1 MSGTVGFTERAISQS
16 LTGRLP
22 ALFFF
27 FAMVLGVLAL
37 QFMPREEE
45 PQIVVPMLDIHVTV
59 PNTAAPEV
67 VRLVTTPLEKL
78 LLQIPGVEHV
88 YSITNS
94 GSAVVTLRFHVG
106 ESREQ
111 AILNTYTKLYAN
123 EHQMAAVVSDWQIR
137 PIEVDDVPIVMLGLY
152 STAPQQYNDYELTRF
167 AQEISTQLQRL
178 PDTSEVK
185 VVAGRQRQLNV
196 WLDATALAAHQS
208 TPLDVLTAIQNSNQ
222 LQQVGKRIAGSKQI
236 VLESG
241 DVLRTAAALRALVI
255 TVVNGRAVKL
265 KDVARIEDGPGEPE
279 QYQWLAISDGS
290 QDLPLVT
297 LSVAKQKGSNAVS
310 VAEQVHTLMD
320 QLQTQLLP
328 PEVEVR
334 VLRDYGQTAD
344 EKVNDLMASLLFA
357 VLTVVIFVGVFLGW
371 RPAIVVGLAIPVC
384 YGVTLALDWAFGYT
398 INRVTLFAL
407 ILSLGLLV
415 DDPITGIDN
424 ISRMLVPGKPR
435 QQQIVSAMM
444 EIRTALLMSTLT
456 IMMAFL
462 PLAYITGMMGPYMA
476 PMAFNVPVSV
486 MVSTAVALFIT
497 PWLASRLLSANPSSI
512 VRVDNGWYAALLTP
526 LLRSPRRAKGVLW
539 LMLVLFVLSTS
550 LPVFRAVPLKLLP
563 YDNKNEVQVLIDLP
577 EGSTLEATAST
588 TRAVQQRVWQ
598 MNEVSAIAAYVGQPS
613 SMDFN
618 GMVRGYYRRH
628 SDNLAELRV
637 ILLDKRER
645 AHQSHAVVLRLRK
658 ALAEFNRDGTVIKVV
673 EVPPGPPVMSTLTA
687 EVYAEP
693 FIATDTHRDAA
704 LRLAARLRQE
714 PHVVEVDT
722 SLSAPVTLQRFVTDK
737 QKAAL
742 SGVSSI
748 EINHTLALASGGMQ
762 AGLLYQPREAQ
773 PVPITLQLAYA
784 DRQHWSDLLATQI
797 RGSSDVTQAQDN
809 FGLSRAARPMVAL
822 SEVGDMQTL
831 MAEPAIYRKDLAPV
845 IYVFAELN
853 GRTPAEVIADVVA
866 DEQPAG
872 VPVQHEAQVTPWQ
885 QRTFLSSGSGLSW
898 QLPEGTQYRFSGEGE
913 WRITIRVFRDMGIA
927 FAFALAAIF
936 LILRWQTAS
945 SAVALI
951 IMSAIPLTMIG
962 IMPGFWV
969 LNQLGER
976 TIAGA
981 PDPVLFTATAM
992 IGMIALAGI
1001 VVRNSLIL
1009 VEFITQAR
1017 QAGMPLEAA
1026 LIRAGSVRMR
1036 PVLLTA
1042 GTTLLGNLVIILD
1055 PVFSGLALAIM
1066 FGIVASTLFSLLV
1079 VPVVYYLVFKTPDND
1094 NTSAPISDDLETTHV

>member
-1 MSGTVGFTERAISQS
+1 MSTKASLTERILKQS
-16 LTGRLP
+16 LSGRLP
-22 ALFFF
+22 ALLFF
-27 FAMVLGVLAL
+27 FAIVLGALAL

-45 PQIVVPMLDIHVTV
+45 PQIVVPMLDIHVTA
-59 PNTAAPEV
+59 PNIAAPEV

-78 LLQIPGVEHV
+78 LMQIPGVEHV
-88 YSITNS
+88 YSTTNS
-94 GSAVVTLRFHVG
+94 GNTVVTLRFHVG

-152 STAPQQYNDYELTRF
+152 SEKPEQYDDYDLTRF
-167 AQEISTQLQRL
+167 AQEISTQLQQL
-178 PDTSEVK
+178 PDTSEVN
-185 VVAGRQRQLNV
+185 VVAGRQRTLNV

-208 TPLDVLTAIQNSNQ
+208 TPLDVLHAIQSSNQ
-222 LQQVGKRIAGSKQI
+222 LQQVGKRVAGNKQI
-236 VLESG
+236 VLEAG
-241 DVLRTAAALRALVI
+241 DVLRTSDALRELVI
-255 TVVNGRAVKL
+255 TVVNGRTVKL

-279 QYQWLAISDGS
+279 HYQWLALNDEHQS
-290 QDLPLVT
+290 LPLVT
-297 LSVAKQKGSNAVS
+297 ISVAKQKGSNAVA
-310 VAEQVHTLMD
+310 VAEQVHRLMRR
-320 QLQTQLLP
+320 LQAQLLP
-328 PEVEVR
+328 PEVAVK

-344 EKVNDLMASLLFA
+344 EKVNDLMASLVFA

-384 YGVTLALDWAFGYT
+384 YGITLALGWAFGYT

-424 ISRMLVPGKPR
+424 ISRLLLPGKSR
-435 QQQIVSAMM
+435 KQQIMTAMT

-486 MVSTAVALFIT
+486 MISTVVAFFIT
-497 PWLASRLLSANPSSI
+497 PWLASRLLTTQPSAVPSQ
-512 VRVDNGWYAALLTP
+512 DNHWYAALLTP
-526 LLRSPRRAKGVLW
+526 LLRSPRRAKGMLWAVLA
-539 LMLVLFVLSTS
+539 LFVLSAS

-577 EGSTLEATAST
+577 EGSSLEATARL

-598 MNEVSAIAAYVGQPS
+598 INEVNAIAAYVGQPS

-637 ILLDKRER
+637 LLLDKSER
-645 AHQSHAVVLRLRK
+645 VHQSHAVVLRLRD
-658 ALAEFNRDGTVIKVV
+658 ALAEFNRAGTVVKVV

-693 FIATDTHRDAA
+693 FISADTHREAA
-704 LRLAARLRQE
+704 LQLMTRLRQE
-714 PHVVEVDT
+714 AHVVEVDT
-722 SLSAPVTLQRFVTDK
+722 SLSAPATLQRFVADK

-742 SGVSSI
+742 SGVSSV
-748 EINHTLALASGGMQ
+748 EINQTLALISKGMQ

-773 PVPITLQLAYA
+773 PVPINLQLAYA
-784 DRQHWSDLLATQI
+784 DRQRWSALLATQI
-797 RGSSDVTQAQDN
+797 RGSGEVTQEQQGL
-809 FGLSRAARPMVAL
+809 GLSRAARPMVAL
-822 SEVGDMQTL
+822 SEVGEVHTL
-831 MAEPAIYRKDLAPV
+831 AVEPAIYRKDLAPV

-866 DEQPAG
+866 DEQ
-872 VPVQHEAQVTPWQ
+872 QVSMPIKSDKQATPWQ
-885 QRTFLSSGSGLSW
+885 QRTFLSSGGAQPW
-898 QLPEGTQYRFSGEGE
+898 QLPEGTSYRFSGEGE
-913 WRITIRVFRDMGIA
+913 WRITVRVFRDMGIA

-936 LILRWQTAS
+936 VILRWQTAS
-945 SAVALI
+945 NAVALI

-962 IMPGFWV
+962 IMPGFWA
-969 LNQLGER
+969 LNQFGER

-1017 QAGMPLEAA
+1017 QAGMPLQAA

-1055 PVFSGLALAIM
+1055 PVFSGLALAIV

-1079 VPVVYYLVFKTPDND
+1079 VPVVYYLVFR
-1094 NTSAPISDDLETTHV
+1094 TSDETADPTPISDSLETTHV

>member
-1 MSGTVGFTERAISQS
+1 MSTKASLTERILKQS
-16 LTGRLP
+16 LSGNLP
-22 ALFFF
+22 ALLFF
-27 FAMVLGVLAL
+27 FAIVLGALAL

-45 PQIVVPMLDIHVTV
+45 PQIVVPMLDIHVTA
-59 PNTAAPEV
+59 PNIAAPEV

-78 LLQIPGVEHV
+78 LMQIPGVEHV
-88 YSITNS
+88 YSTTNS
-94 GSAVVTLRFHVG
+94 GNTVVTLRFHVG

-137 PIEVDDVPIVMLGLY
+137 PVEVDDVPIVMLGLY
-152 STAPQQYNDYELTRF
+152 SEKPEQYDDYDLTRF
-167 AQEISTQLQRL
+167 AQEISTQLQQL

-185 VVAGRQRQLNV
+185 VVAGRQRTLNV

-208 TPLDVLTAIQNSNQ
+208 TPLDVLHAIQSSNQ
-222 LQQVGKRIAGSKQI
+222 LQQVGKRVAGNKKI
-236 VLESG
+236 VLEAG
-241 DVLRTAAALRALVI
+241 DVLRTSDALRELVI

-279 QYQWLAISDGS
+279 HYQWLALNDEHQS
-290 QDLPLVT
+290 LPLVT
-297 LSVAKQKGSNAVS
+297 ISVAKQKGSNAVA
-310 VAEQVHTLMD
+310 VAEQVHRLMRR
-320 QLQTQLLP
+320 LQAQLLP
-328 PEVEVR
+328 PEVAVK

-344 EKVNDLMASLLFA
+344 EKVNDLMASLVFA

-384 YGVTLALDWAFGYT
+384 YGITLALDWAFGYT

-424 ISRMLVPGKPR
+424 ISRLLLPGKSR
-435 QQQIVSAMM
+435 KQQIMTAMT

-476 PMAFNVPVSV
+476 PMAFNVPLSV
-486 MVSTAVALFIT
+486 MISTIVAFFIT
-497 PWLASRLLSANPSSI
+497 PWLASRLLTTKSSAVPSQ
-512 VRVDNGWYAALLTP
+512 DNHWYAALLTP
-526 LLRSPRRAKGVLW
+526 LLRSPRRAKGMLWAVLA
-539 LMLVLFVLSTS
+539 LFVLSAS

-577 EGSTLEATAST
+577 EGRGLEATARL

-598 MNEVSAIAAYVGQPS
+598 INEVNAIAAYVGQPS

-637 ILLDKRER
+637 LLLDKSER
-645 AHQSHAVVLRLRK
+645 VHQSHAVVLRLRD
-658 ALAEFNRDGTVIKVV
+658 ALAEFNRDGTVVKVV

-693 FIATDTHRDAA
+693 FVSEDTHREAA
-704 LRLAARLRQE
+704 LQLMTRLRQE
-714 PHVVEVDT
+714 AHVVEVDT
-722 SLSAPVTLQRFVTDK
+722 SLSAPATLQRFVTDK

-742 SGVSSI
+742 SGVSSV
-748 EINHTLALASGGMQ
+748 EINQTLALSSKGMQ
-762 AGLLYQPREAQ
+762 AGLLYQPGEAQ
-773 PVPITLQLAYA
+773 PVPINLQLAYA
-784 DRQHWSDLLATQI
+784 DRQRWSALLATQI
-797 RGSSDVTQAQDN
+797 RGSGDVTQEQQG

-822 SEVGDMQTL
+822 SELGEVHTL
-831 MAEPAIYRKDLAPV
+831 AVEPAIYRKDLAPV

-866 DEQPAG
+866 DEQQAG
-872 VPVQHEAQVTPWQ
+872 MSVKSDTQAIPWQ
-885 QRTFLSSGSGLSW
+885 QRTFLSNGGVLPW
-898 QLPEGTQYRFSGEGE
+898 QLPEGTSYRFSGEGE
-913 WRITIRVFRDMGIA
+913 WRITVRVFRDMGIA

-936 LILRWQTAS
+936 VILRWQTAS
-945 SAVALI
+945 NAVALI

-962 IMPGFWV
+962 IMPGFWA
-969 LNQLGER
+969 LNQFGER

-1017 QAGMPLEAA
+1017 QAGMPIMAA

-1079 VPVVYYLVFKTPDND
+1079 VPVVYYLVFR
-1094 NTSAPISDDLETTHV
+1094 TSDDTAAPTSISDSLETTHV

>member
-1 MSGTVGFTERAISQS
+1 MSGSGGFTERVIGQS
-16 LTGRLP
+16 LAGRLP
-22 ALFFF
+22 ALLFVFS
-27 FAMVLGVLAL
+27 MVLGVLAL
-37 QFMPREEE
+37 QFTPREEE
-45 PQIVVPMLDIHVTV
+45 PQIVVPMLDIHVTA
-59 PNTAAPEV
+59 PNIAAPEV

-88 YSITNS
+88 YSTTHS
-94 GSAVVTLRFHVG
+94 GRAVVTLRFQVG

-137 PIEVDDVPIVMLGLY
+137 PVEVDDVPIVMLGLY
-152 STAPQQYNDYELTRF
+152 SENPALYDDYDLTRF

-178 PDTSEVK
+178 PDTSEVN

-208 TPLDVLTAIQNSNQ
+208 TPLDVLQAIQNSNQ
-222 LQQVGKRIAGSKQI
+222 LLQVGKRSAGSKQI

-241 DVLRTAAALRALVI
+241 DVLRTSAALRDLVI

-265 KDVARIEDGPGEPE
+265 RDVARIAEGPGEPE
-279 QYQWLAISDGS
+279 HYQWLALSDQQQG
-290 QDLPLVT
+290 LPLVT
-297 LSVAKQKGSNAVS
+297 ISVAKQKGSNAVA
-310 VAEQVHTLMD
+310 VAEQVHQLMSR
-320 QLQTQLLP
+320 LQTQLLP
-328 PEVEVR
+328 PEVAVR

-344 EKVNDLMASLLFA
+344 EKVNDLMASLAFA

-384 YGVTLALDWAFGYT
+384 YGITLALDWAFGYT

-435 QQQIVSAMM
+435 RQQIVAAML

-486 MVSTAVALFIT
+486 MISTVVAFFIT
-497 PWLASRLLSANPSSI
+497 PWLASRLLRTQPSAASTQ
-512 VRVDNGWYAALLTP
+512 DNAWYGALLTP
-526 LLRSPRRAKGVLW
+526 LLRSPWRAKGLLWAVLA
-539 LMLVLFVLSTS
+539 LFVLSAS
-550 LPVFRAVPLKLLP
+550 LPVLRAVPLKLLP
-563 YDNKNEVQVLIDLP
+563 YDNKNEVQILIDLP
-577 EGSTLEATAST
+577 EGSTLEATARL
-588 TRAVQQRVWQ
+588 TRTVQQQVWQ
-598 MNEVSAIAAYVGQPS
+598 FSEVSAIAAYVGQPS

-637 ILLDKRER
+637 LLLDKRER
-645 AHQSHAVVLRLRK
+645 AHQSHAVVLRLRQ
-658 ALAEFNRDGTVIKVV
+658 ALSEFNRDGVVIKVV
-673 EVPPGPPVMSTLTA
+673 EVPPGPPVLSTLTA

-693 FIATDTHRDAA
+693 FISADTHHDAA

-714 PHVVEVDT
+714 AHVVEVDT

-737 QKAAL
+737 HKAAL
-742 SGVSSI
+742 SGVSSV
-748 EINHTLALASGGMQ
+748 EINQTLAMASGGMQ

-784 DRQHWSDLLATQI
+784 DRQRWADLLATQI
-797 RGSSDVTQAQDN
+797 RGSSDVTQQQDN

-822 SEVGDMQTL
+822 SELGEVHTL
-831 MAEPAIYRKDLAPV
+831 TVEPPIYRKDLAPV
-845 IYVFAELN
+845 VYVFAELN

-872 VPVQHEAQVTPWQ
+872 TVIPDEIQVSPWQ
-885 QRTFLSSGSGLSW
+885 QRTFLSSGGGVYW
-898 QLPEGTQYRFSGEGE
+898 QLPEGTEYRFSGEGE
-913 WRITIRVFRDMGIA
+913 WRITVRVFRDMGIA

-936 LILRWQTAS
+936 VILRWQTAS
-945 SAVALI
+945 SALALI

-962 IMPGFWV
+962 IMPGFWA
-969 LNQLGER
+969 LNQFGER
-976 TIAGA
+976 TVAGA
-981 PDPVLFTATAM
+981 PEPVLFTATAM
-992 IGMIALAGI
+992 IGMVALAGI

-1017 QAGMPLEAA
+1017 QAGMPLQAA

-1066 FGIVASTLFSLLV
+1066 FGIIASTLFSLLV
-1079 VPVVYYLVFKTPDND
+1079 VPVVYYLVFKTPDDTAIADPN
-1094 NTSAPISDDLETTHV
+1094 SVAPETRYV